1 MRQKLINLC
10 LNSFELAAKKENF
23 SHWVRQKLLEES
35 DIPKPEHLFKCRAC
49 NYERVYPTPA
59 IRHCPTCGF
68 RLSLIPIIQTKLPG
82 EYLE

>member
-23 SHWVRQKLLEES
+23 SHWVRQKLLEEA

-49 NYERVYPTPA
+49 NYERVYPTKAMRP
-59 IRHCPTCGF
+59 CPTCGF
-68 RLSLIPIIQTKLPG
+68 RLTLIPIIQTKLVQ
-82 EYLE
+82 EDLE